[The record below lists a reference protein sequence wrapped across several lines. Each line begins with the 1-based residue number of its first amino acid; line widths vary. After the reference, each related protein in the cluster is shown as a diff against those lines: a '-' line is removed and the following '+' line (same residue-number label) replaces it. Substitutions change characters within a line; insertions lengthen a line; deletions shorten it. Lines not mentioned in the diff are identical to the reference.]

1 MSSAVNIQIVSM
13 PNLAKIE
20 NFLKDVSYRETI
32 EYSANFNTRLC
43 IERRL
48 RLPFLDP
55 QTGVAQNH
63 SQLFMDKRQRM
74 PGFRQGQIYTY
85 PATRWRKSR
94 RQYLSKMYSSTH
106 NNHNHNHHNHNNNNN
121 NRFPERPFQA
131 LRKEHEALVA
141 SGINIGGVGITG
153 LGIAG
158 SIGSIASG
166 ANSSSSTLSL
176 NMLTGGSGG
185 GGAGGGGGGT
195 STTPTVLSTLHSDTT
210 HDFNGAFSMEESCS
224 LGAAG
229 GDTSDSKDS
238 QLQTQQQQQ
247 QHHQQSSKDELPKEW
262 FYDEMDMND
271 VDSLEEPKSPA
282 DDEYDYDPRYGNKKR
297 RKRRPGKRAAT
308 THTSG
313 DTSSAGNSSAARRR
327 SAATRTRIATT
338 DAALDAS
345 LDAIEAGELGGGS
358 GGGSSAA
365 NSGGGG
371 GGGSSGRR
379 SRVAGG
385 TRGRRRANN
394 KAGTMSSGT
403 TSSGGGV
410 GGGAGGGASGMPN
423 SSSNTCDPP
432 SPGLVN
438 EPPSFESAAAAVG
451 VGVSGVAGE
460 DGNAHLRNYRK
471 YL

>member
-63 SQLFMDKRQRM
+63 SQLFLDKRQRM

-94 RQYLSKMYSSTH
+94 RQYLSKMYS
-106 NNHNHNHHNHNNNNN
+106 NHH

-141 SGINIGGVGITG
+141 SGINIGGVGLTN
-153 LGIAG
+153 LGIG
-158 SIGSIASG
+158 VGSG

-176 NMLTGGSGG
+176 NMLTGV
-185 GGAGGGGGGT
+185 GT
-195 STTPTVLSTLHSDTT
+195 ATTPSVLSTLHSETT

-238 QLQTQQQQQ
+238 QLQQHHQQQQQ
-247 QHHQQSSKDELPKEW
+247 HHHHQQSSKDELPKEW

-297 RKRRPGKRAAT
+297 RKRRPGKRASAAQ
-308 THTSG
+308 HLNSSG
-313 DTSSAGNSSAARRR
+313 LGGGDSVGGMSGTSSAAARRR
-327 SAATRTRIATT
+327 SAATRTRITT

-345 LDAIEAGELGGGS
+345 LDAIEAGELS
-358 GGGSSAA
+358 GGGGAASSN
-365 NSGGGG
+365 NSGGG
-371 GGGSSGRR
+371 SGRR

-385 TRGRRRANN
+385 TRGRRRAANN
-394 KAGTMSSGT
+394 SNNNNSNSNNGSG
-403 TSSGGGV
+403 S
-410 GGGAGGGASGMPN
+410 N
-423 SSSNTCDPP
+423 SSSHHKAGGCTTGSGNAAASAAAGSSSSSNNNNNNNTCDPP
-432 SPGLVN
+432 SPGLAN

-451 VGVSGVAGE
+451 VGVGGVGD
-460 DGNAHLRNYRK
+460 DGNAQLRNYRK

>member
-20 NFLKDVSYRETI
+20 SFFKDVSYRETI

-85 PATRWRKSR
+85 PAARWRKSR
-94 RQYLSKMYSSTH
+94 RQYLTKMYS
-106 NNHNHNHHNHNNNNN
+106 
-121 NRFPERPFQA
+121 RFPERPFQA

-141 SGINIGGVGITG
+141 SGINIGGAGISGT
-153 LGIAG
+153 A
-158 SIGSIASG
+158 SIAST
-166 ANSSSSTLSL
+166 NSSSSTLSL
-176 NMLTGGSGG
+176 NMLTGG
-185 GGAGGGGGGT
+185 GA
-195 STTPTVLSTLHSDTT
+195 STTPTVLSTLHNDTT

-247 QHHQQSSKDELPKEW
+247 QQQHQSKDDLPKEW

-271 VDSLEEPKSPA
+271 VDSLEDPKSPA

-297 RKRRPGKRAAT
+297 RKRRPGKRGTTHASSETAT
-308 THTSG
+308 TS
-313 DTSSAGNSSAARRR
+313 NSNSARRR
-327 SAATRTRIATT
+327 TAVTRTRVTTT

-345 LDAIEAGELGGGS
+345 LEAIEAGDIGGTPTSS
-358 GGGSSAA
+358 G
-365 NSGGGG
+365 
-371 GGGSSGRR
+371 GRR
-379 SRVAGG
+379 SRGAG
-385 TRGRRRANN
+385 TRGRRRA
-394 KAGTMSSGT
+394 KGTPTGNTT
-403 TSSGGGV
+403 TS
-410 GGGAGGGASGMPN
+410 ASGMP
-423 SSSNTCDPP
+423 SNTCDPP
-432 SPGLVN
+432 SPGLVK

-451 VGVSGVAGE
+451 VGGVGVE

>member
-20 NFLKDVSYRETI
+20 SFLKDVSYRETI

-63 SQLFMDKRQRM
+63 SHLFLDKRQRM

-85 PATRWRKSR
+85 PAARWRKSR
-94 RQYLSKMYSSTH
+94 RQYLTKMYG
-106 NNHNHNHHNHNNNNN
+106 
-121 NRFPERPFQA
+121 RFPERPFQA
-131 LRKEHEALVA
+131 LRKEHEAL
-141 SGINIGGVGITG
+141 NISNSSVGVGLGGSLGLNLG
-153 LGIAG
+153 LGLGG
-158 SIGSIASG
+158 SN
-166 ANSSSSTLSL
+166 NSNSSTLSL
-176 NMLTGGSGG
+176 NMLT
-185 GGAGGGGGGT
+185 
-195 STTPTVLSTLHSDTT
+195 STTTTTTLPVVQGEMTH

-238 QLQTQQQQQ
+238 QLQTIQQ
-247 QHHQQSSKDELPKEW
+247 QHNHQSKDELPKEW

-297 RKRRPGKRAAT
+297 RKRRPGKRASA
-308 THTSG
+308 HGSG
-313 DTSSAGNSSAARRR
+313 GVDVGMGSSSNSNARRR
-327 SAATRTRIATT
+327 SAVPRTRFSTT

-345 LDAIEAGELGGGS
+345 LDAIEALGDTPTSS
-358 GGGSSAA
+358 G
-365 NSGGGG
+365 
-371 GGGSSGRR
+371 GRR
-379 SRVAGG
+379 SRGAG
-385 TRGRRRANN
+385 TRGRRRA
-394 KAGTMSSGT
+394 KCSSGNG
-403 TSSGGGV
+403 SSGVGGSGGG
-410 GGGAGGGASGMPN
+410 GGGSIIGLPN
-423 SSSNTCDPP
+423 NTCDPP

-451 VGVSGVAGE
+451 VGVVAGSSE

>member
-85 PATRWRKSR
+85 PAARWRKSR
-94 RQYLSKMYSSTH
+94 RQYLTKMYS
-106 NNHNHNHHNHNNNNN
+106 
-121 NRFPERPFQA
+121 RFPERPFQA

-141 SGINIGGVGITG
+141 SGVN
-153 LGIAG
+153 LGIG
-158 SIGSIASG
+158 LSSLGG
-166 ANSSSSTLSL
+166 GSSSSSLSL
-176 NMLTGGSGG
+176 NMLTG
-185 GGAGGGGGGT
+185 AGT
-195 STTPTVLSTLHSDTT
+195 TTPSVLAALHSDTT
-210 HDFNGAFSMEESCS
+210 HDFNGAFSLEESSS

-238 QLQTQQQQQ
+238 QQQHHHQQ
-247 QHHQQSSKDELPKEW
+247 QHHQQQLTQCKDDLPKEW
-262 FYDEMDMND
+262 FYDDMDMND

-297 RKRRPGKRAAT
+297 RKRRPGKRGTFNAAIGDGGGGGGGGS
-308 THTSG
+308 SG
-313 DTSSAGNSSAARRR
+313 GSSARRR
-327 SAATRTRIATT
+327 SAVMRTRITTT

-345 LDAIEAGELGGGS
+345 LEAIELGDSVPGSNGGGCGGS
-358 GGGSSAA
+358 GGGTPTSSSGIG
-365 NSGGGG
+365 NNGGGN
-371 GGGSSGRR
+371 GGSGAGGRR
-379 SRVAGG
+379 SRGVG
-385 TRGRRRANN
+385 TRGRRRT
-394 KAGTMSSGT
+394 K
-403 TSSGGGV
+403 GV
-410 GGGAGGGASGMPN
+410 GGSSLGGSGSGLPH
-423 SSSNTCDPP
+423 SSCDPHI
-432 SPGLVN
+432 PGMII

-451 VGVSGVAGE
+451 VGGVVE

>member
-20 NFLKDVSYRETI
+20 SFFKDVSYRETI

-94 RQYLSKMYSSTH
+94 RQYLSKIQYSSTH
-106 NNHNHNHHNHNNNNN
+106 

-141 SGINIGGVGITG
+141 SSGINIGSVTG
-153 LGIAG
+153 G
-158 SIGSIASG
+158 SIGSG
-166 ANSSSSTLSL
+166 NSSSSALSL
-176 NMLTGGSGG
+176 NMLT
-185 GGAGGGGGGT
+185 GGGGT
-195 STTPTVLSTLHSDTT
+195 STTPTTVLSTLHNDTT

-247 QHHQQSSKDELPKEW
+247 QHQQSSSKDDLPKEW

-297 RKRRPGKRAAT
+297 RKRRPGKRAS
-308 THTSG
+308 THASGESASTS
-313 DTSSAGNSSAARRR
+313 NSSSARRR
-327 SAATRTRIATT
+327 SAATRTRVTTT

-345 LDAIEAGELGGGS
+345 LEAIEAGDIGVGV
-358 GGGSSAA
+358 
-365 NSGGGG
+365 GGGG
-371 GGGSSGRR
+371 TPTSSGGRR
-379 SRVAGG
+379 SRVAG
-385 TRGRRRANN
+385 TRGRRRA
-394 KAGTMSSGT
+394 K
-403 TSSGGGV
+403 
-410 GGGAGGGASGMPN
+410 AGGGGTSGGSTTAN
-423 SSSNTCDPP
+423 SSGIPTNTCDPP

-451 VGVSGVAGE
+451 VNVGVGAGVE

>member
-20 NFLKDVSYRETI
+20 SFFKDVSYRETI

-85 PATRWRKSR
+85 PAARWRKSR
-94 RQYLSKMYSSTH
+94 RQYLTKMYT
-106 NNHNHNHHNHNNNNN
+106 
-121 NRFPERPFQA
+121 RFPERPFQA

-141 SGINIGGVGITG
+141 SGLNIGGTG
-153 LGIAG
+153 ASGTA
-158 SIGSIASG
+158 SIAST
-166 ANSSSSTLSL
+166 NSSSSTLSL
-176 NMLTGGSGG
+176 PNMLTGA
-185 GGAGGGGGGT
+185 GA
-195 STTPTVLSTLHSDTT
+195 STTPTVLSTLHNDTT

-247 QHHQQSSKDELPKEW
+247 QQQQQQSKDDLPKEW

-297 RKRRPGKRAAT
+297 RKRRPGKRATIHASSET
-308 THTSG
+308 ASTSN
-313 DTSSAGNSSAARRR
+313 NSSARRR
-327 SAATRTRIATT
+327 SAVTRTRVTTT

-345 LDAIEAGELGGGS
+345 LEAIEAGDIGGTPTSS
-358 GGGSSAA
+358 G
-365 NSGGGG
+365 
-371 GGGSSGRR
+371 GRR
-379 SRVAGG
+379 SRGAG
-385 TRGRRRANN
+385 TRGRRRA
-394 KAGTMSSGT
+394 KGAT
-403 TSSGGGV
+403 TGSTTTN
-410 GGGAGGGASGMPN
+410 ASGMP
-423 SSSNTCDPP
+423 SNTCDPP

-451 VGVSGVAGE
+451 VGVGVGVE

>member
-20 NFLKDVSYRETI
+20 SFLKDVSYRETI

-63 SQLFMDKRQRM
+63 SQLFLDKRQRM

-85 PATRWRKSR
+85 PAARWRKSR
-94 RQYLSKMYSSTH
+94 RQYLSKMYS
-106 NNHNHNHHNHNNNNN
+106 
-121 NRFPERPFQA
+121 RFPERPFQA

-141 SGINIGGVGITG
+141 SGVNLGLSSLPSGVGPM
-153 LGIAG
+153 
-158 SIGSIASG
+158 SG
-166 ANSSSSTLSL
+166 TTNLASSSSLTL
-176 NMLTGGSGG
+176 NMLTGG
-185 GGAGGGGGGT
+185 GAA
-195 STTPTVLSTLHSDTT
+195 PAVLGSLHSDTA
-210 HDFNGAFSMEESCS
+210 HDFNGAFSLEESSS

-238 QLQTQQQQQ
+238 QQQQHQQQ
-247 QHHQQSSKDELPKEW
+247 QHQQQQAVKEEQLPKEW

-297 RKRRPGKRAAT
+297 RKRRPGKRG
-308 THTSG
+308 G
-313 DTSSAGNSSAARRR
+313 DSAGGGGGGGASGVGSSGGGSSSRRR
-327 SAATRTRIATT
+327 SAAVRSRITMS

-345 LDAIEAGELGGGS
+345 LEAIESGESVPGSNGGLVSSGGILSSSLGGGLAGVS
-358 GGGSSAA
+358 
-365 NSGGGG
+365 
-371 GGGSSGRR
+371 GSSGPGGGAAGAASANSRR
-379 SRVAGG
+379 SRGAG
-385 TRGRRRANN
+385 TRGRRRA
-394 KAGTMSSGT
+394 KGP
-403 TSSGGGV
+403 
-410 GGGAGGGASGMPN
+410 GGAPGVA
-423 SSSNTCDPP
+423 CDPT
-432 SPGLVN
+432 SPGGMVI

-451 VGVSGVAGE
+451 VVE
-460 DGNAHLRNYRK
+460 DANAHLRNYRK

>member
-1 MSSAVNIQIVSM
+1 MSSASVNIQIVSM

-63 SQLFMDKRQRM
+63 SQLFLDKRQRM

-85 PATRWRKSR
+85 PAARWRKSR
-94 RQYLSKMYSSTH
+94 RQYLSKMYS
-106 NNHNHNHHNHNNNNN
+106 
-121 NRFPERPFQA
+121 RFPERPFQA

-141 SGINIGGVGITG
+141 GGGLSLGLSNFTSSVGVGGGGGGGSLTG
-153 LGIAG
+153 SSSLG
-158 SIGSIASG
+158 
-166 ANSSSSTLSL
+166 SSSSLTL
-176 NMLTGGSGG
+176 NMLTGG
-185 GGAGGGGGGT
+185 GA
-195 STTPTVLSTLHSDTT
+195 SAPSVLGSLHSDTT
-210 HDFNGAFSMEESCS
+210 HDFNGAFSLEESSS

-238 QLQTQQQQQ
+238 QQ
-247 QHHQQSSKDELPKEW
+247 QHQHQQMANKEEHLPKEW
-262 FYDEMDMND
+262 FYDDMDMND

-297 RKRRPGKRAAT
+297 RKRRPGKRGGDGGGMGGGGGGG
-308 THTSG
+308 SG
-313 DTSSAGNSSAARRR
+313 HSGGGGGGGSHSGGGSSSRRR
-327 SAATRTRIATT
+327 SAATRTRITTT

-345 LDAIEAGELGGGS
+345 LEAIESLESVPGSNGATIGILSSGLGLPGGSAAGAGS
-358 GGGSSAA
+358 GGGAGGAGVGSAGSGA
-365 NSGGGG
+365 NS
-371 GGGSSGRR
+371 RR
-379 SRVAGG
+379 SRGAG
-385 TRGRRRANN
+385 TRGRRRG
-394 KAGTMSSGT
+394 K
-403 TSSGGGV
+403 
-410 GGGAGGGASGMPN
+410 GGADSPSTGM
-423 SSSNTCDPP
+423 
-432 SPGLVN
+432 VI

-451 VGVSGVAGE
+451 VVE
-460 DGNAHLRNYRK
+460 DANAHLRNYRK

>member
-20 NFLKDVSYRETI
+20 SFFKDVSYRETI

-85 PATRWRKSR
+85 PAARWRKSR
-94 RQYLSKMYSSTH
+94 RQYLTKMYS
-106 NNHNHNHHNHNNNNN
+106 
-121 NRFPERPFQA
+121 RFPERPFQA

-141 SGINIGGVGITG
+141 SGINIGGTG
-153 LGIAG
+153 VSGTA
-158 SIGSIASG
+158 SIAST
-166 ANSSSSTLSL
+166 NSSSSTLSL
-176 NMLTGGSGG
+176 NMLTGA
-185 GGAGGGGGGT
+185 GA
-195 STTPTVLSTLHSDTT
+195 STTPTVLSTLHNDTT

-247 QHHQQSSKDELPKEW
+247 QSKDDLPKEW
-262 FYDEMDMND
+262 FYDDMMDMND

-297 RKRRPGKRAAT
+297 RKRRPGKRT
-308 THTSG
+308 TIHASSETVSTS
-313 DTSSAGNSSAARRR
+313 NSSSARRR
-327 SAATRTRIATT
+327 SAVMRTRVTTT

-345 LDAIEAGELGGGS
+345 LEAIEAGDIGGTPTSS
-358 GGGSSAA
+358 G
-365 NSGGGG
+365 
-371 GGGSSGRR
+371 GRR
-379 SRVAGG
+379 SRGAG
-385 TRGRRRANN
+385 TRGRRRA
-394 KAGTMSSGT
+394 KGATSGST
-403 TSSGGGV
+403 TAS
-410 GGGAGGGASGMPN
+410 ASGMP
-423 SSSNTCDPP
+423 SNTCDPP

-451 VGVSGVAGE
+451 VGVGVGVE

>member
-20 NFLKDVSYRETI
+20 SFLKDVSYRETI

-63 SQLFMDKRQRM
+63 SQLFLDKRQRM

-85 PATRWRKSR
+85 PAARWRKSR
-94 RQYLSKMYSSTH
+94 RQYLSKMYS
-106 NNHNHNHHNHNNNNN
+106 
-121 NRFPERPFQA
+121 RFPERPFQA

-141 SGINIGGVGITG
+141 SGVNLGLSSLSSGVGPMPGTTN
-153 LGIAG
+153 LA
-158 SIGSIASG
+158 
-166 ANSSSSTLSL
+166 SSSSLTL
-176 NMLTGGSGG
+176 NMLTGG
-185 GGAGGGGGGT
+185 GAA
-195 STTPTVLSTLHSDTT
+195 PAVLGSLHSETA
-210 HDFNGAFSMEESCS
+210 HDFNGAFSLEESSS

-238 QLQTQQQQQ
+238 QQQQHQQQ
-247 QHHQQSSKDELPKEW
+247 QHQQQAVKEEQLPKEW
-262 FYDEMDMND
+262 FYDDMDMND

-297 RKRRPGKRAAT
+297 RKRRPGKRGGD
-308 THTSG
+308 SG
-313 DTSSAGNSSAARRR
+313 GGGGGGGSSGVGSSGGGSSSRRR
-327 SAATRTRIATT
+327 SAAVRSRIATT

-345 LDAIEAGELGGGS
+345 LEAIESGESVPGSNGGPVSSGGILSSSLGAGLTGVSGSGAAGGS
-358 GGGSSAA
+358 AGALA
-365 NSGGGG
+365 NS
-371 GGGSSGRR
+371 RR
-379 SRVAGG
+379 SRGAG
-385 TRGRRRANN
+385 TRGRRRA
-394 KAGTMSSGT
+394 KGPISA
-403 TSSGGGV
+403 V
-410 GGGAGGGASGMPN
+410 GAVS
-423 SSSNTCDPP
+423 DPT
-432 SPGLVN
+432 SPGMVF

-451 VGVSGVAGE
+451 VVE
-460 DGNAHLRNYRK
+460 DANAHLRNYRK

>member
-20 NFLKDVSYRETI
+20 SFFKDVSYRETI

-85 PATRWRKSR
+85 PAARWRKSR
-94 RQYLSKMYSSTH
+94 RQYLSKMYGCTH
-106 NNHNHNHHNHNNNNN
+106 

-141 SGINIGGVGITG
+141 SGINIGGTVANSSAATV
-153 LGIAG
+153 
-158 SIGSIASG
+158 SIGST
-166 ANSSSSTLSL
+166 NSSSSTLSL
-176 NMLTGGSGG
+176 SMLAGMGVGVGSGSSA
-185 GGAGGGGGGT
+185 GGA
-195 STTPTVLSTLHSDTT
+195 STPTPVAVLNTMHNDTT

-238 QLQTQQQQQ
+238 QLQSQQHQQ
-247 QHHQQSSKDELPKEW
+247 QHQQSKDDLPKEW

-297 RKRRPGKRAAT
+297 RKRRPGKRSTIHAIGETPNTA
-308 THTSG
+308 
-313 DTSSAGNSSAARRR
+313 SSSNARRR
-327 SAATRTRIATT
+327 SAVSRMRIGTT

-345 LDAIEAGELGGGS
+345 LDAIEAGEIGGTPTTSGS
-358 GGGSSAA
+358 GGG
-365 NSGGGG
+365 
-371 GGGSSGRR
+371 RR
-379 SRVAGG
+379 SRGAG
-385 TRGRRRANN
+385 TRGRRRA
-394 KAGTMSSGT
+394 KGATSGT
-403 TSSGGGV
+403 TTT
-410 GGGAGGGASGMPN
+410 AGASGMP
-423 SSSNTCDPP
+423 SNTCDPP

-451 VGVSGVAGE
+451 VNVGVGVE

>member
-20 NFLKDVSYRETI
+20 SFFKDVSYRETI

-55 QTGVAQNH
+55 QTGVAQSH

-85 PATRWRKSR
+85 PAARWRKSR
-94 RQYLSKMYSSTH
+94 RQYLTKMYS
-106 NNHNHNHHNHNNNNN
+106 
-121 NRFPERPFQA
+121 RFPERPFQA

-141 SGINIGGVGITG
+141 SGIGGSNLGLPMASNTTAIGH
-153 LGIAG
+153 
-158 SIGSIASG
+158 S
-166 ANSSSSTLSL
+166 
-176 NMLTGGSGG
+176 MLTGG
-185 GGAGGGGGGT
+185 GT
-195 STTPTVLSTLHSDTT
+195 ASPVVLHNDAT
-210 HDFNGAFSMEESCS
+210 HDFNGAFSLEESSS

-247 QHHQQSSKDELPKEW
+247 QQQPHQQQQQPHQSKDELPKEW
-262 FYDEMDMND
+262 FYDDMDMND
-271 VDSLEEPKSPA
+271 VDSLEDPKSPA

-297 RKRRPGKRAAT
+297 RKRRPGKRAT
-308 THTSG
+308 TLTGGDSCGGSSSTSG
-313 DTSSAGNSSAARRR
+313 RRR
-327 SAATRTRIATT
+327 SGVPRTRVTTT

-345 LDAIEAGELGGGS
+345 LEAIES
-358 GGGSSAA
+358 GDITGTPTSS
-365 NSGGGG
+365 G
-371 GGGSSGRR
+371 GRR
-379 SRVAGG
+379 SRGAG
-385 TRGRRRANN
+385 TRGRRRA
-394 KAGTMSSGT
+394 KGASSSCVAGGIGG
-403 TSSGGGV
+403 SGGGSGS
-410 GGGAGGGASGMPN
+410 GGGTTTA
-423 SSSNTCDPP
+423 TCGPH

-451 VGVSGVAGE
+451 VNVGVE